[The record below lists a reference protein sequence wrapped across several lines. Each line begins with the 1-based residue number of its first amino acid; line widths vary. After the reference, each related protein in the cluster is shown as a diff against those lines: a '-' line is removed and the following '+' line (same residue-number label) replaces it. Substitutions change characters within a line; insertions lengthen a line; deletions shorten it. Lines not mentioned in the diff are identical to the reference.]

1 MMQVPYALLG
11 RAERDAHE
19 RFPDATR
26 VHALWTPASACEVHV
41 EVWRGDSATVHGY
54 TANGR

>member
-1 MMQVPYALLG
+1 MQVPYALLG

>member
-1 MMQVPYALLG
+1 MKRVPYALLA
-11 RAERDAHE
+11 RAEGDARE

-26 VHALWTPASACEVHV
+26 VRALWTPASACEVHV

-54 TANGR
+54 RTVGN